1 MDDQSSATSLDR
13 FFSAPLAETDPE
25 LAAALGLELDRQRDG
40 IELIASENLVSAA
53 VLEAQGSVL
62 TNKYAEG
69 YPGRRYYGG
78 CVYVDLAEEL
88 AIARAKQ
95 LFQCSFA
102 NVQPHSGAQANQA
115 VLLALCQPGDTV
127 LGMSLAAGGHLT
139 HGAAPN
145 LSGKWF
151 HAVQYGVRRDDGI
164 LDYEE
169 LESLARANRP
179 KLIIAG
185 GSAYPRVID
194 FARIRRVADQ
204 VGAYFMVDMAHFAGL
219 VAADQFPSPLPHA
232 HVVTTTTHKTLRG
245 PRGGMILCNDPELGK
260 KINSAVF
267 PGLQGGP
274 LMHVIAGKA
283 AAFAEALR
291 PEFRV
296 YQKAVRDNAR
306 VLADT
311 LKELG
316 LDIVSG
322 GTDCHLLL
330 VDLRPKRVTGK
341 AAEASLERARITA
354 NKNAI
359 PYDPEKPTITS
370 GIRLGSPA
378 ATTRGFG
385 TAEFREIGLMIDEV
399 LEALGRSNDGTN
411 AAAEAAV
418 GARVRAMCA
427 RFPIYPGPTPMG
439 R

>member
-1 MDDQSSATSLDR
+1 MNQPIPTRATQR

-25 LAAALGLELDRQRDG
+25 LAAAIRAEAARQQDG
-40 IELIASENLVSAA
+40 IELIASENIVSAA

-78 CVYVDLAEEL
+78 CGFVDVAETL
-88 AIARAKQ
+88 AIERAKQ
-95 LFQCSFA
+95 LFGCGFA

-115 VLLALCQPGDTV
+115 VFLALLRPGDTV

-151 HAVQYGVRRDDGI
+151 RPVQYGVRREDGL
-164 LDYEE
+164 LDYAE
-169 LESLARANRP
+169 LEQLARAERP

-185 GSAYPRVID
+185 GSAYPRFID
-194 FARIRRVADQ
+194 FPRIRKVADE

-219 VAADQFPSPLPHA
+219 VAAELFPTPLPHA

-245 PRGGMILCNDPELGK
+245 PRGGMVLTNDAEIAK

-291 PEFRV
+291 PEFRT
-296 YQKAVRDNAR
+296 YQKAVQDNAR
-306 VLADT
+306 VLAET
-311 LKELG
+311 LRQQG

-322 GTDCHLLL
+322 GTDSHLLL

-341 AAEASLERARITA
+341 AAEASLERAHMTA

-359 PYDPEKPTITS
+359 PFDPEKPAITS
-370 GIRLGSPA
+370 GVRLGSPA
-378 ATTRGFG
+378 GTTRGFG
-385 TAEFREIGLMIDEV
+385 TAEFRDIGLMINEV
-399 LEALGRSNDGTN
+399 LEALGRSNNDSN
-411 AAAEAAV
+411 SAVEQAV
-418 GARVRAMCA
+418 GARVKDLCA
-427 RFPIYPGPTPMG
+427 RFPLYPAH
-439 R
+439 